1 MMSTPALPEVPMPN
15 GCICE
20 DGWQDNADGLPQ
32 YRVIS
37 GADRRLFSIA
47 GIVGTSAV
55 QYVDGT
61 IDQTAEDSPRVWT
74 DFGAASMTSA
84 QAREFAAAI
93 ISAADEIDGWVQR

>member
-1 MMSTPALPEVPMPN
+1 MSTRTASDVPMPERTH
-15 GCICE
+15 CL
-20 DGWQDNADGLPQ
+20 DGWQENVDGMPE

-37 GADRRLFSIA
+37 GADRHIRSIS

-61 IDQTAEDSPRVWT
+61 IDRSPEDSPRVWA
-74 DFGAASMTSA
+74 DFGAANMTSA

-93 ISAADEIDGWVQR
+93 VAAADEIDGW